1 MIELGQWLP
10 DQPALNSPGV
20 TVAKN
25 AQPAARGY
33 KPFPALS
40 ALSQAATER
49 LTNIA
54 ATKTAGGTVT
64 IYAGGLSKLW
74 KFTKST
80 GALSDV
86 SKSGGYAT
94 ASTDRFYFTTF
105 GDRLIACNNADA
117 IQSISITSG
126 GNFADLVAGLSSKFI
141 TTVRDFVV
149 SANVT
154 ESGTT
159 TPYRVRWSAI
169 NDATSWTV
177 GTNQADYQDIADAG
191 AVTGLCGGEFGV
203 VFLERAIVRM
213 QYVGSPLVFQF
224 DRVETARGCE
234 YPGSVVQLG
243 ATCFYIASDGFY
255 AFDGNA
261 SRPIGSERVNRW
273 FFENSNAAY
282 RDRITAAVDPLNQIV
297 TWSFPSAQS
306 GGTPD
311 RLIIYNY
318 AIDKWSY
325 AEVTNDFVGALFNAS
340 YTLDDLDSISGSLDA
355 LGVSLDSSSLKLG
368 KFVFGGGVD
377 NKIGTFTGSSL
388 EATIETGE
396 ANLVDGGQALVTQV
410 TPHTTGGTV
419 TVQVGE
425 RARQQ
430 DSVSYGAA
438 ASLNAAGFCPVR
450 SANKF
455 HRVRLNLTGE
465 WTQAYGVDFAAS
477 RTGRR

>member
-10 DQPALNSPGV
+10 DQPALNSSGV
-20 TVAKN
+20 TLARNVL
-25 AQPAARGY
+25 PAARGY

-40 ALSQAATER
+40 ALSSAATER

-54 ATKTAGGTVT
+54 ATKTASGTVT
-64 IYAGGLSKLW
+64 IYAGGLSKIW

-94 ASTDRFYFTTF
+94 ASTDRFYFATF
-105 GDRLIACNNADA
+105 GDRLIAVNNADA
-117 IQSISITSG
+117 MQFVSISGG
-126 GNFADLVAGLSSKFI
+126 GNFADLVAGLGGKFI

-149 SANVT
+149 IGAAI
-154 ESGTT
+154 ESGTQ
-159 TPYRVRWSAI
+159 TPFRVRWSAI

-177 GTNQADYQDIADAG
+177 GTNQADFQDIADAG
-191 AVTGLCGGEFGV
+191 AITGICGGEFGV

-243 ATCFYIASDGFY
+243 AACFYISSDGFY
-255 AFDGNA
+255 VFDGSG

-273 FFENSNAAY
+273 FFDNSNAAY
-282 RDRITAAVDPLNQIV
+282 RDRITAAVDPLSQIV

-318 AIDKWSY
+318 ALDKWSF
-325 AEVTNDFVGALFNAS
+325 AEVTNDFVAPLFNAS

-355 LGVSLDSSSLKLG
+355 LGVSLDSQSLKLG

-377 NKIGTFTGSSL
+377 NKIGTFTGASL
-388 EATIETGE
+388 AATIETGE
-396 ANLVDGGQALVTQV
+396 ANLVNGGHALVSQV

-430 DSVSYGAA
+430 DAVTWGS
-438 ASLNAAGFCPVR
+438 ASALNAAGFCPVR

-455 HRVRLNLTGE
+455 HRVRLNLSGE
-465 WTQAYGVDFAAS
+465 WSQAYAVDYAAS

>member
-10 DQPALNSPGV
+10 DQPALGSAGV

-25 AQPAARGY
+25 VLPAARGY
-33 KPFPALS
+33 KPFPDLS
-40 ALSQAATER
+40 ALSQAASER
-49 LTNIA
+49 LTNLA
-54 ATKTAGGTVT
+54 ATKTAAGTVT
-64 IYAGGLSKLW
+64 IYAGGLSKLF
-74 KFTKST
+74 KFVKAT
-80 GALSDV
+80 GALADV

-105 GDRLIACNNADA
+105 GDRLIACNNVDPL
-117 IQSISITSG
+117 QFVSITSG
-126 GNFADLVAGLSSKFI
+126 GNFSDLVASLSSKFI

-149 SANVT
+149 TANVT
-154 ESGTT
+154 ESGTA
-159 TPYRVRWSAI
+159 TPYRLRWSAL

-191 AVTGLCGGEFGV
+191 AITGLAGGEFGV

-243 ATCFYIASDGFY
+243 SACFYIASDGFY
-255 AFDGNA
+255 VFDGNA

-273 FFENSNAAY
+273 FFDNSNAAY
-282 RDRITAAVDPLNQIV
+282 RDRITAAVDPLNQLV
-297 TWSFPSAQS
+297 MWSFPSAQS
-306 GGTPD
+306 GGGPD
-311 RLIIYNY
+311 RLIVYNF
-318 AIDKWSY
+318 AIDKWAY
-325 AEVTNDFVGALFNAS
+325 AEVTNDFVAPLFNAS

-368 KFVFGGGVD
+368 KFVFGGGVA
-377 NKIGTFTGSSL
+377 NKIGTFTGSNL
-388 EATIETGE
+388 AATIETAE
-396 ANLVDGGQALVTQV
+396 ANLVEGGHALVTQV

-430 DSVSYGAA
+430 DSVSYGSAS
-438 ASLNAAGFCPVR
+438 SLNDAGFCPVR
-450 SANKF
+450 SANKY
-455 HRVRLNLTGE
+455 HRARLNLSGE
-465 WTQAYGVDFAAS
+465 WSYAQGIDLAAS
-477 RTGRR
+477 RMGKR

>member
-10 DQPALNSPGV
+10 DQPALNSAGV

-25 AQPAARGY
+25 VQPAARGY

-40 ALSQAATER
+40 AISQAATER

-154 ESGTT
+154 ESATT

-191 AVTGLCGGEFGV
+191 AITGLCGGEFGV

-243 ATCFYIASDGFY
+243 SACFYIASDGFY
-255 AFDGNA
+255 VFDGNA

-273 FFENSNAAY
+273 FFDNSNAAY

-297 TWSFPSAQS
+297 AWSFPSAQS

-311 RLIIYNY
+311 RLIVYNY
-318 AIDKWSY
+318 ALDKWAY
-325 AEVTNDFVGALFNAS
+325 AEITNDFVAALFNAS
-340 YTLDDLDSISGSLDA
+340 YTLDDLDSISTSLDA

-368 KFVFGGGVD
+368 KFVFGGGVS
-377 NKIGTFTGSSL
+377 NKLGTFTGSSL

-396 ANLVDGGQALVTQV
+396 ANLVDGGHALVTQV
-410 TPHTTGGTV
+410 TPHTAGGTV

-430 DSVSYGAA
+430 DSVSYGSAS
-438 ASLNAAGFCPVR
+438 SLNAAGFCPVR

-477 RTGRR
+477 RTGKR

>member
-10 DQPALNSPGV
+10 DQPALDSAGV

-25 AQPAARGY
+25 VLPAARGY

-40 ALSQAATER
+40 SISSAASER

-54 ATKTAGGTVT
+54 AVKTAGGVVT
-64 IYAGGLSKLW
+64 IYAAGLSKL
-74 KFTKST
+74 FRFVKST
-80 GALSDV
+80 GALTDV
-86 SKSGGYAT
+86 SKAGGYTT
-94 ASTDRFYFTTF
+94 AATDRFYFATF
-105 GDRLIACNNADA
+105 GDRLIACNNANPL
-117 IQSISITSG
+117 QSVSISGG
-126 GNFADLVAGLSSKFI
+126 GNFADLVSGLGAKFI

-149 SANVT
+149 VGSAI

-177 GTNQADYQDIADAG
+177 GTNQSDFQDIADAG
-191 AVTGLCGGEFGV
+191 AITGLAGGEFGV

-234 YPGSVVQLG
+234 YPGSVVQIG
-243 ATCFYIASDGFY
+243 SACFYIASDGFY
-255 AFDGNA
+255 VFDGNA

-273 FFENSNAAY
+273 FFDNSNAAY

-306 GGTPD
+306 GGGPD
-311 RLIIYNY
+311 RVIVYNF
-318 AIDKWSY
+318 AIDKWAY
-325 AEVTNDFVGALFNAS
+325 AEVTNDFVAPLFNAS
-340 YTLDDLDSISGSLDA
+340 YSLDDLDSISGSLDA
-355 LGVSLDSSSLKLG
+355 LGVSLDSSSLKIG
-368 KFVFGGGVD
+368 KFVFGGGVA
-377 NKIGTFTGSSL
+377 NKIGTFTGAPL
-388 EATIETGE
+388 AATIETAE
-396 ANLVDGGQALVTQV
+396 ANLVDGGHALVTQV

-419 TVQVGE
+419 TAQIGD

-430 DSVSYGAA
+430 DGVNWGS
-438 ASLNAAGFCPVR
+438 ASALNAAGFCPVR
-450 SANKF
+450 SANKY
-455 HRVRLNLTGE
+455 HRARLNLSGE
-465 WTQAYGVDFAAS
+465 WAQAQGLDISVS
-477 RTGRR
+477 RMGRR